1 MMSLSPSAQKFR
13 ASQRL
18 RSSSIATLIAA
29 LGALSGCGG
38 GPTPQAAPQ
47 PEPPDETPGAAPTP
61 SEAEPPATDE
71 EPASVEATLLSA
83 VAIKP
88 IEAPPAPDK
97 LPKLA
102 ILAPR
107 PNEVIPPDKVE
118 SFAVKLDI
126 KDWDIRPDGPHL
138 HLTLDNQPYK
148 PIYDPKGTLKLGEI
162 SPGTPLAP
170 GQHVLV
176 VFPSRETHVSVKP
189 DKGKSPHAVAVF
201 WIGKAG
207 KGGFAPADPMLIYSR
222 PKGTY
227 NGPAANAILLDFY
240 LANVELGEKKH
251 SVRATVTPPVGRA
264 ASLDITAWAPFSI
277 VNLPSGETRVKLE
290 LLDKDGKVV
299 PGGWTSTEHRI
310 AINREAS

>member
-18 RSSSIATLIAA
+18 RTLATLIAV

-38 GPTPQAAPQ
+38 EPAPRSAPP
-47 PEPPDETPGAAPTP
+47 PEPPEGWPGAAATP
-61 SEAEPPATDE
+61 SEAEPKETDE
-71 EPASVEATLLSA
+71 GPASAASTPPLAL
-83 VAIKP
+83 AIKP
-88 IEAPPAPDK
+88 AAAPPAPDK
-97 LPKLA
+97 LPRLA

-107 PNEVIPPDKVE
+107 PNEVIAPDKVE
-118 SFAVKLDI
+118 SFTVKLDI

-148 PIYDPKGTLKLGEI
+148 PIYDPKGTLKLGDI

-227 NGPAANAILLDFY
+227 NGPAANEILLDFY

-251 SVRATVTPPVGRA
+251 SVRATVTPPVGEA
-264 ASLDITAWAPFSI
+264 ATIDITTWAPFSI
-277 VNLPSGETRVKLE
+277 VNLPSGETGVKLE

-299 PGGWTSTEHRI
+299 FGGWTSTEHRI
-310 AINREAS
+310 AVNRDAR